1 MNPGQNLKRLLGWK
15 YMSSAILIKRSWKIG
30 KIVKDAIMQCEDA
43 PSRNSSDLLKGITIG
58 IILD

>member
-1 MNPGQNLKRLLGWK
+1 MEVYELCDTDKKELVN
-15 YMSSAILIKRSWKIG
+15 G